1 GPPRRPAARPSRAWR
16 SSCESPRCTRPG
28 RAGCGR
34 RRRRRSGAGGRRS
47 CAAISH
53 AKKQVS
59 TVAKLIHG
67 LDREAALD
75 GRPGRRL
82 GLALS
87 DDLLAAGL
95 GGAVEHLGRELAS
108 VLAQLGPVQLDE
120 LVAERGAVLV
130 GRRSA
135 DAREQTRAAARASD
149 GDDAP
154 QRPKFNRRGRS
165 PATLDASR
173 ELTNQFFRR
182 APWSFEA
189 TALRADRTQMSN
201 LHAYEPEDPRLF
213 RRGRL
218 ERAREDPREARL
230 RTPAPVYLGHC
241 PATRRI
247 QAEIRAALDSREH
260 VLVSGAPGPASARS
274 RRSFITSA

>member
-1 GPPRRPAARPSRAWR
+1 
-16 SSCESPRCTRPG
+16 
-28 RAGCGR
+28 
-34 RRRRRSGAGGRRS
+34 
-47 CAAISH
+47 
-53 AKKQVS
+53 
-59 TVAKLIHG
+59 
-67 LDREAALD
+67 
-75 GRPGRRL
+75 
-82 GLALS
+82 
-87 DDLLAAGL
+87 
-95 GGAVEHLGRELAS
+95 
-108 VLAQLGPVQLDE
+108 
-120 LVAERGAVLV
+120 

-247 QAEIRAALDSREH
+247 QAAIRAALDSREH
-260 VLVSGAPGPASARS
+260 VLVSGAPGTGKRTVAEILHHFSDAQGPLEQLGGRLGPFREFAYVSPLESMTLRQQSMLLEVVGSARLVLGTRLELARPIA
-274 RRSFITSA
+274 RRRPHPRLPRAW